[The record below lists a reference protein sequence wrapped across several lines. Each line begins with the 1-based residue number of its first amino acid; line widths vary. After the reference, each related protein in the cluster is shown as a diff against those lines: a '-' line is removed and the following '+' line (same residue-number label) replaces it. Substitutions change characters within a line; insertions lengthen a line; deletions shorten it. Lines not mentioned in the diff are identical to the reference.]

1 MVRWTKLKD
10 TGDIAKLSVSTSCII
25 FCMPGAASP
34 DSLSAEACWDIETQ
48 SVDVLDMNQL
58 ENILVLDVHM
68 SCIGEIMGNQDNN
81 MILMILMILGIWAKP
96 CSNVFFVGPVSSFDQ
111 SHSDSLI
118 MFSQW
123 TQASETSSDLKIN
136 TSMQNPCMSMYRPWQ
151 WHDRTLNT
159 QNTQTGQAGSTFHVW
174 KARRH
179 TELAQNLRLSP
190 LPGCLP

>member
-1 MVRWTKLKD
+1 MDQIEGHKRHRKTQRFHLLHHLLHARRSIARLPFSRGILGHWDPVCWCIRHESAGEHSCTRCSHVLRWR
-10 TGDIAKLSVSTSCII
+10 
-25 FCMPGAASP
+25 
-34 DSLSAEACWDIETQ
+34 
-48 SVDVLDMNQL
+48 NQ
-58 ENILVLDVHM
+58 
-68 SCIGEIMGNQDNN
+68 EIN
-81 MILMILMILGIWAKP
+81 MFRMILMILGIWAGP

-123 TQASETSSDLKIN
+123 TQASETSSDLKIK

-159 QNTQTGQAGSTFHVW
+159 QNTQTGQAGST
-174 KARRH
+174 
-179 TELAQNLRLSP
+179 ELAQNMRLSP